1 MGVREDPWALRLD
14 WTLMV
19 LEQGVGRASRRG
31 VKVAAGL
38 YVVSCLSIA
47 DPNLT

>member
-1 MGVREDPWALRLD
+1 MGFREDPWVLRLD
-14 WTLMV
+14 WTLVV
-19 LEQGVGRASRRG
+19 LEQGVGGGFQAG

>member
-14 WTLMV
+14 SSLMV
-19 LEQGVGRASRRG
+19 FEQGVGRASRRG

-38 YVVSCLSIA
+38 YVVSCVGIA